1 MSSHYAVLVHFKD
14 GQKAEVRGITHI
26 VTKLEEYSKIA
37 VEDYIQSDR
46 QYKTY
51 ALVGED
57 KRIDLDRKEILF
69 IEFNRV

>member
-1 MSSHYAVLVHFKD
+1 M
-14 GQKAEVRGITHI
+14 RGITHI
-26 VTKLEEYSKIA
+26 VTKREEYSKIA
-37 VEDYIQSDR
+37 VEDYIQSDH

-57 KRIDLDRKEILF
+57 KRVDLDRKEILF